1 PAPQPTAVEAQAL
14 PLLDKPSVAV
24 LPFANLSN
32 DPQQAYF
39 ADGIAEDLMTDLSRL
54 SGLFVI
60 ARHSAIVYNAE
71 VVLTPSFAFGYPLAW
86 GIVRRRCHA
95 GAKRI
100 VSTAWTPIA
109 GQSSAPSQSPL
120 RPK

>member
-1 PAPQPTAVEAQAL
+1 RGVSTGTVVAAGALLILLAGGITAWLRPWQAPPALQPTAVEAQAL

-71 VVLTPSFAFGYPLAW
+71 VALTPSFAFGYPLA
-86 GIVRRRCHA
+86 
-95 GAKRI
+95 
-100 VSTAWTPIA
+100 
-109 GQSSAPSQSPL
+109 SS
-120 RPK
+120 